1 MIYFFYGDEE
11 FNISNEIKKLKEK
24 LDKNFIEMSYKHF
37 NNPKFPDL
45 IAALRTQPMMFGN
58 MIIEINCLSYFSGK
72 STSSDGSDDKSFDD
86 KQLMQLTEALDN
98 CNENLDVIFVA
109 QIAPDGKKKIDKRK
123 KIFKILSKYNS
134 KEFLQIPSYKTEE
147 LENWIKQ
154 QASKKDL
161 KISSEIASKILL
173 QVGSNLRLLN
183 SELEKLKIFAN
194 DKPVTSDMVKEICVT
209 NEDLFIFVDYLIN
222 NDISKA
228 LEEYQKLLSKKHPLE
243 ILSVLQTLIRG
254 KIQIKALSI
263 KKSPDEISKIINMH
277 PYRVKLEVQ
286 KLKNITLKNLVKL
299 KENLTNAEYKI
310 KTGQA
315 TLEMDREVEYAILQ

>member
-1 MIYFFYGDEE
+1 
-11 FNISNEIKKLKEK
+11 
-24 LDKNFIEMSYKHF
+24 MSYKYF
-37 NNPKFPDL
+37 DNPKFPDL
-45 IAALRTQPMMFGN
+45 IAILRTQPMMFGN

-72 STSSDGSDDKSFDD
+72 SAKSEGSDDKGFDD
-86 KQLMQLTEALDN
+86 KQLAQITEALDN
-98 CNENLDVIFVA
+98 CNENLDIIFVA
-109 QIAPDGKKKIDKRK
+109 QNSPDGKKKIDKRK

-134 KEFLQIPSYKTEE
+134 KEFLQIPSYKMDE
-147 LENWIKQ
+147 LESWIIQ
-154 QASKKDL
+154 QATKKDL
-161 KISSEIASKILL
+161 KISKEIASVMLL
-173 QVGSNLRLLN
+173 QIGSNLRMLD

-194 DKPVTSDMVKEICVT
+194 DKPVTTDMVKEICVT
-209 NEDLFIFVDYLIN
+209 NEDLFVFADYLIN
-222 NDISKA
+222 DKKSKA

-243 ILSVLQTLIRG
+243 ILSVLHTLVRG

-263 KKSPDEISKIINMH
+263 KKSPDEIAKIINMH

-310 KTGQA
+310 KSGQA